1 MMLVVSAMCSA
12 AQEERKLPAVPVP
25 GSAGTG
31 AMYVENGRLYLAGK
45 RKLQIYDV
53 ASEPL
58 KPRLIAELKGLP
70 YTCRQMKVSRG
81 YAYITAR
88 EAGLWIADVRNAEK
102 PKLIGGFDTAE
113 LATGVEI
120 SGNLLCVAQRHYG
133 VQFFDISDPEHPR
146 ELNCYR
152 TDEAQS
158 VCCRGNL
165 LAVGNW
171 GRGNVLLLDI
181 SDTAAPKELS
191 RILLDGYGDGVSIRG
206 NYLYASTGHHAR
218 RGSAGERFGRG
229 HGVEIFDISNP
240 RKPVRTGGVKLPR
253 FYALGNDCW
262 SVYPAGRFLIAAD
275 TGNGAFVIDGSDV
288 RKPELLA
295 SVRLT
300 EIRVSGGMFN
310 SSVPVPEEMRPE
322 KRYRQEKGMFL
333 IPDCVGAVASGR
345 DCIYI
350 AGIRNGLFVA
360 EFSGL
365 RPVAE
370 QTVPFSGALRR
381 KTAVIPGFQ
390 RYECGGMVRD
400 AVANGDFLYVAASVG
415 GLQIWRKTERGME
428 RKQVIPQ
435 YTAAVAVSGNLLVS
449 GGNNTLSVWKILP
462 DGSLTAIGTMRSK
475 IGISYLHLYC
485 GGAVAAFGNGS
496 NRLDFAD
503 LRDPSAPRPSGSV
516 KEGRLLAL
524 DPMPETDIDGM
535 IAVNAHAGGLSWYR
549 LSPERVEKVAN
560 QPFRFDS
567 GDGVAVMAGCFLIPA
582 RRRDGYHLF
591 GTEDYKKAGNFTLI
605 RTPHAVSGLPACD
618 GGSIAFSHRRNGTVA
633 LLKTEHGGTPDFLRS
648 LNLLPGTPGR
658 VVFWQGR
665 LVIPAGFGGLF
676 VETEK
681 FRK

>member
-1 MMLVVSAMCSA
+1 MILVVSVVCSA
-12 AQEERKLPAVPVP
+12 AQSVRKLPAVPVQ

-31 AMYVENGRLYLAGK
+31 AMYVENERLYLAGK

-53 ASEPL
+53 ATEPL

-133 VQFFDISDPEHPR
+133 VQFFDVSDPEHPR

-240 RKPVRTGGVKLPR
+240 CKPVRTGGVKLPR
-253 FYALGNDCW
+253 FYTLGNDCW
-262 SVYPAGRFLIAAD
+262 SVYPTGKFLIAAD

-300 EIRVSGGMFN
+300 DVKVSAGMFG
-310 SSVPVPEEMRPE
+310 SSVPIPEDMRPE
-322 KRYRQEKGMFL
+322 KRYRKEKGMFL
-333 IPDCVGAVASGR
+333 VPDCVGSVAAGR

-360 EFSGL
+360 EFPGL

-381 KTAVIPGFQ
+381 KTAVLPGFQ
-390 RYECGGMVRD
+390 RYECGGMVRG

-462 DGSLTAIGTMRSK
+462 DGSLTTSGTMRSK

-485 GGAVAAFGNGS
+485 GGTVAAFGNGS

-503 LRDPSAPRPSGSV
+503 LRDPLVPRPSGSV
-516 KEGRLLAL
+516 KESRLLAL

-549 LSPERVEKVAN
+549 LSPERVESVAN

-567 GDGVAVMAGCFLIPA
+567 CNGVAVADGRFLIPD
-582 RRRDGYHLF
+582 RRSGGYYLF
-591 GTEDYKKAGNFTLI
+591 GQEDHKRTGDFMPI
-605 RTPHAVSGLPACD
+605 RTAHAVSGLPSCD
-618 GGSIAFSHRRNGTVA
+618 GSLVAFSNRRDGTVM
-633 LLKTEHGGTPDFLRS
+633 LLGLANDKIKNTFRS
-648 LNLLPGTPGR
+648 LDLLPGTPGR

-676 VETEK
+676 LETENP
-681 FRK
+681 